1 MLTRLYHPTHPYR
14 QNRHNKPNG
23 QSRLN
28 GQSRNWA
35 LPAFLTAIIFLSFI
49 SASSARQSD
58 VSLGALGD
66 LTFKGIYFSFKAG
79 FVKGYKSEDAF
90 TENYVRENYQE
101 NPNFVPT
108 RFYTQVAR
116 QPQNGFGA
124 HWAIGSRI
132 DWNQPLWT
140 RSELEI
146 GFHRYAIHSQLN
158 QIRPSRNQRE
168 IHISENDRAQMISV
182 LWNNLFH
189 PLPMHSAHQIWAG
202 FGLGGGFVRTDL
214 SQIHESGFG
223 LRQATTRGA
232 NFIAALS
239 FGYDYRILERSQFSM
254 EYLRLGFNARYLV
267 SEGFRAERT
276 SQLMVEL
283 SYGF

>member
-14 QNRHNKPNG
+14 RNRHNRHNKHN
-23 QSRLN
+23 
-28 GQSRNWA
+28 A
-35 LPAFLTAIIFLSFI
+35 LTAFLTAIIFLSFI

-66 LTFKGIYFSFKAG
+66 LTFKGIYFSLKAG
-79 FVKGYKSEDAF
+79 FTKGYKREEAF
-90 TENYVRENYQE
+90 TENYVRENTIDG
-101 NPNFVPT
+101 NRNFVPT
-108 RFYTQVAR
+108 RFYTQTTR
-116 QPQNGFGA
+116 QPKDGFGV
-124 HWAIGSRI
+124 HLAIGSRI

-146 GFHRYAIHSQLN
+146 GFHRYAIHSHLN

-168 IHISENDRAQMISV
+168 IHISQSDRAQVISV

-189 PLPMHSAHQIWAG
+189 PLPMHSDHQIWAG

-214 SQIHESGFG
+214 SQSHESGFG
-223 LRQATTRGA
+223 LRKATSRGA
-232 NFIAALS
+232 NFIAGFSL
-239 FGYDYRILERSQFSM
+239 GYDYRILERSQFSM

-267 SEGFRAERT
+267 SAGFRKERT